1 MEFEYD
7 SNKSDSNK
15 AKHGIDFEQAKK
27 LWLDQSALVLE
38 AHRTEEP
45 RFLIIGR
52 IGDTHWT
59 GIYTYRGD
67 AVRLISVR
75 RSRHKERE
83 RYENHSQ

>member
-15 AKHGIDFEQAKK
+15 AKHGIDFEQAKQ
-27 LWLDQSALVLE
+27 LWKDQSALVLE
-38 AHRTEEP
+38 AHRTEES

-52 IGDTHWT
+52 IGDTHCT